1 MRRKL
6 LAIENL
12 SSDFYSNKLKLSFF
26 QRWPPCTRGT
36 EVIFAEIKQGMYLI
50 KHLFTW
56 PRYGFTTFN
65 LTKTAALMGSSINIH
80 HSNQPTIPPS
90 TMFVKDHIM
99 YPQPLQTLIFTHIFW
114 SMRPLTNTLF
124 TRLNS
129 SKIHIIRTLSY
140 KMRSGVSRMGS
151 LPLVSTSHLI
161 SIKMK

>member
-12 SSDFYSNKLKLSFF
+12 SSDFYSNKLKLSFS
-26 QRWPPCTRGT
+26 RKWPPCTRGT

-65 LTKTAALMGSSINIH
+65 LTKTTALMGSSINTH
-80 HSNQPTIPPS
+80 HFNQPTIPPS

-99 YPQPLQTLIFTHIFW
+99 YPQPLQTLKSTHKFW
-114 SMRPLTNTLF
+114 AMRPLVNTLF

-129 SKIHIIRTLSY
+129 SKTHIIRTLSY
-140 KMRSGVSRMGS
+140 KTRSGAFRMGS
-151 LPLVSTSHLI
+151 LPLVSTFHLI
-161 SIKMK
+161 FIKMK